1 MKNQLRL
8 IFISLIVLFFSSI
21 SGLAQD
27 TLLTENVLI
36 LRKRNSAKRAYYV
49 KKYPIVYKA
58 NDSIQM
64 GIINE
69 IEFDSILIDTTWIK
83 YNSITSVIDPS
94 KRQFIKNGSAVF
106 PIAGVTFAVITTFNS
121 IINRDKPIFYR
132 EHLIPS
138 AGLIGL
144 GIVMWPFK
152 TKRYR
157 MKRKW
162 EFMVMPS

>member
-1 MKNQLRL
+1 MQLRL
-8 IFISLIVLFFSSI
+8 SYISLIALFLTSI
-21 SGLAQD
+21 SFAAQD

-36 LRKRNSAKRAYYV
+36 LRKRKSAKRVYYI
-49 KKYPIVYKA
+49 KKNPIVYKA

-69 IEFDSILIDTTWIK
+69 IAFDSILIDTTWIK

-94 KRQFIKNGSAVF
+94 KRQFIKNGSVMF
-106 PIAGVTFAVITTFNS
+106 PIAGVTFAFITTFNS

-138 AGLIGL
+138 VGLIGL
-144 GIVMWPFK
+144 GVIMWPFK
-152 TKRYR
+152 TKKYR
-157 MKRKW
+157 TTRKW

>member
-1 MKNQLRL
+1 MLLKTTTITLFA
-8 IFISLIVLFFSSI
+8 IFMAMYSCHAQDSLIS
-21 SGLAQD
+21 
-27 TLLTENVLI
+27 ENVLI
-36 LRKRNSAKRAYYV
+36 LRKRNSAKRVYYI
-49 KKYPIVYKA
+49 KKSPIVYKT

-69 IEFDSILIDTTWIK
+69 IEFDSILIDTTWVK
-83 YNSITSVIDPS
+83 YKFITSVIDPS
-94 KRQFIKNGSAVF
+94 KRQFIKTGSVTF
-106 PIAGVTFAVITTFNS
+106 PIAGVTFAFITTFNS

-144 GIVMWPFK
+144 GTVMLPFK

-162 EFMVMPS
+162 GFMVMPS